1 MDKVEYNRLY
11 AKWTPRNPVEFGS
24 YLPALYRFLQRWIV
38 ISILAMVIIGAIIV
52 IGPWNI
58 LGDYPN
64 GLFLGGVVML
74 LLALASQATGSP
86 LLGSSVLWRLEDI
99 TTDDFDT
106 SESANPLEIN
116 EDTAFVLLMAAS
128 GFTIIIISAIFRLIL

>member
-1 MDKVEYNRLY
+1 
-11 AKWTPRNPVEFGS
+11 VEFGS

-38 ISILAMVIIGAIIV
+38 IVILAMLLIGAVIV
-52 IGPWNI
+52 VGPWDI
-58 LGDYPN
+58 FHDYPN

-86 LLGSSVLWRLEDI
+86 LLGNSALWRLEDI

-106 SESANPLEIN
+106 SESANPLGIN

-128 GFTIIIISAIFRLIL
+128 GFTIIIISAVLRILF